1 MNRLAIPYEPSK
13 IFDPDGNVERL
24 RRYINSVVEN
34 GFSGSAIV
42 IGSYGFGKTHLL
54 KHLEHLYRGSSSVL
68 PIYIA
73 SPGKSFM
80 DLYEA
85 VIEKLFFLNIDFR
98 ETLVEA
104 AKSIGLLRLVNESLS
119 EERYYLDLWI
129 LGCRLESSIRR
140 KLGLS
145 RNLNELDA
153 LELFS
158 KSISSSKKTLL
169 LLLDEFETILELGKL
184 KRLSYMNALRRLVDS
199 SPRNLFLLVASTP
212 AGWEEIV
219 ATNMAL
225 SRRLSAMVI
234 YLRSLSREEIVPF
247 LNLYFPGVE
256 RLFPKDVLD
265 MIHEQTSGNPGEV
278 LRLSSM
284 IYDEVYL
291 REGEVSP
298 KKAEKIITSYI

>member
-24 RRYINSVVEN
+24 ERYINSVVEK

-54 KHLEHLYRGSSSVL
+54 KHLEYLYQKSSSVL

-85 VIEKLFFLNIDFR
+85 VIERLLSLDTDFR
-98 ETLVEA
+98 EAILET
-104 AKSIGLLRLVNESLS
+104 AKSIGLLHLVSELPS
-119 EERYYLDLWI
+119 EERHYLDLWL
-129 LGCRLESSIRR
+129 LGCRLESYIRK
-140 KLGLS
+140 KLGLL

-153 LELFS
+153 LELLS
-158 KSISSSKKTLL
+158 KSITSSKKTLL
-169 LLLDEFETILELGKL
+169 ILLDEFETVLELGKL
-184 KRLSYMNALRRLVDS
+184 KRLSYMNALRRLIDS

-219 ATNMAL
+219 TTNMAL

-247 LNLYFPGVE
+247 LNLYFPEVE

-291 REGEVSP
+291 KEGEISP